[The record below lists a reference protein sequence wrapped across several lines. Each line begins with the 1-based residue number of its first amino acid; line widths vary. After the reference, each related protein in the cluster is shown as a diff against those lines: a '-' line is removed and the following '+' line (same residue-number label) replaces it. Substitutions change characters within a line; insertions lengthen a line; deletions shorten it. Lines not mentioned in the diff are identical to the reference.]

1 MKSLPTASTT
11 TSNTTATAT
20 ANTAILKDM
29 KAEEPESVSSALA
42 AADKGEPPSAAS
54 VSAMELGLI
63 EEEMDKKEETLISAS
78 MEDDPPSPATV
89 FCIRLKQPQEN
100 LRHKM
105 SVPELCR
112 NFSAVAW
119 CGKLNLIACAAETCA
134 RLPSYNVKPP
144 FWIPI
149 HVVNPERPTESAI
162 FNIAAGM
169 D

>member
-1 MKSLPTASTT
+1 MNSMPSSATTT
-11 TSNTTATAT
+11 TSNTTAMVAT
-20 ANTAILKDM
+20 NIAKKT
-29 KAEEPESVSSALA
+29 EEPESVSSAVA
-42 AADKGEPPSAAS
+42 AVDKGEPPSAAS
-54 VSAMELGLI
+54 VSAIELGLI
-63 EEEMDKKEETLISAS
+63 EEDIDKNKEAFISAS
-78 MEDDPPSPATV
+78 MEDDHPCPATV
-89 FCIRLKQPQEN
+89 FCIRLKQPEEN

-162 FNIAAGM
+162 FNVAAGTN
-169 D
+169 